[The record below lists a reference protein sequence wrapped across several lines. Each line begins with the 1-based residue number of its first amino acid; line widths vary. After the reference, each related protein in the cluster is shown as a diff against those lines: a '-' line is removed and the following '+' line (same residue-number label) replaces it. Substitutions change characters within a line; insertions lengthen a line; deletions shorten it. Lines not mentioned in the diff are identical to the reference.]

1 MVGIDGAGLV
11 QRCGGECVVGDAV
24 DLARQ
29 STGALEQRLDG
40 GGFEQGQFAA
50 GEPQAV
56 GEVVVDLVALEPGE
70 MVADDEALGE
80 RFVHGP
86 W

>member
-11 QRCGGECVVGDAV
+11 ECGGGECIVGDSV

-29 STGALEQRLDG
+29 SAGALEQGLDG
-40 GGFEQGQFAA
+40 GGFEQGQFAT

-56 GEVVVDLVALEPGE
+56 GWV
-70 MVADDEALGE
+70 
-80 RFVHGP
+80 R
-86 W
+86 